1 MPVPSQPF
9 ASPRQA
15 PSLASAPL
23 PRRVRDA
30 LQDVLALV
38 FDYVAGPLD
47 RVLDDLEQQ
56 LQRAAEQADDLSER
70 VKRLAQVRA
79 VQRHRD
85 RLAPR
90 FMELFEGEL
99 ASIRTPVEPAPAPV
113 ESPPGT
119 KWELRLLEDD
129 EASEDAL
136 LRAVTMRYESRA
148 GLPLQLLGQRF
159 GVLGGRP
166 AFDAE
171 QLPVGPHRLTEL
183 LSAACDVFDIAAET
197 RLQLLHLFE
206 RRVLASYEELA
217 GALNEALAAR
227 NVLPSM
233 KFVPL
238 RARPRLRDAGG
249 EALQTAEPMPSMPAR
264 PGPAPVGDP
273 GASFE
278 FVQQLLTRRRGLIER
293 LRSGGGTR
301 ASSAVVP
308 TAQVVAAL
316 VPLQG
321 QPIAGLDRVR
331 DELQERFI
339 ASGAGMLAADDA
351 DVFELVGLLH
361 ARINEQLR
369 ADSASAALVSR
380 LLIPLLRVALR
391 DHGLFTQPRHP
402 ARQLL
407 DAVAA
412 PGRAGTAEDDI
423 DPQLR
428 ATLERAVGDVVEHY
442 RDDVRVF
449 EDANATVQ
457 EQLRAATRKSEVAE
471 RRQIESARG
480 KERLAEARRRAA
492 DLIAELARE
501 HALPRATRS
510 LMNLAWADVLTLSL
524 LRHDE
529 ESEEWIGQLETTR
542 QIVAVAAGA
551 PTPEGLDTRIRDALT
566 RIGYHDDEA
575 AAIARHLGVGETVDD
590 DAAATRTELAMRLKS
605 RSRLGTQALPNP
617 PSLSPRTPAEQ
628 ARLEALR
635 TLPVDGWFEFDA
647 EDGPPVRRRLAWIGP
662 ASDSALFVNRRGQ
675 RAAEVTLDEL
685 ARLLERGTV
694 RPVVEDS
701 RGVVERAWQA
711 TLASLRGFGTDGVG
725 HE

>member
-1 MPVPSQPF
+1 MPSQPF
-9 ASPRQA
+9 ASPRPM
-15 PSLASAPL
+15 PSFASTPL
-23 PRRVRDA
+23 PRRVRET

-38 FDYVAGPLD
+38 FDHVIGPLE
-47 RVLDDLEQQ
+47 RVLDDLERQ
-56 LQRAAEQADDLSER
+56 LQRAAEHADDFSER
-70 VKRLAQVRA
+70 MRRLAQVRA

-85 RLAPR
+85 RLGPR
-90 FMELFEGEL
+90 FIELLEAEL
-99 ASIRTPVEPAPAPV
+99 ASIRTPPAPAEPQAAGT
-113 ESPPGT
+113 PPGG

-136 LRAVTMRYESRA
+136 LRAITMRYESRA

-159 GVLGGRP
+159 GVLGARP

-183 LSAACDVFDIAAET
+183 LSAACDVFEIAPET

-217 GALNEALAAR
+217 IVLNDTLAAR

-249 EALQTAEPMPSMPAR
+249 EALPAAEPAPAAVAG
-264 PGPAPVGDP
+264 PGVAAGDP
-273 GASFE
+273 GASFD
-278 FVQQLLTRRRGLIER
+278 FVQQLLVRRRGLIER
-293 LRSGGGTR
+293 LRAGGGPVRTGGTL
-301 ASSAVVP
+301 VP
-308 TAQVVAAL
+308 TAHVVAAL
-316 VPLQG
+316 APLQG
-321 QPIAGLDRVR
+321 QPIADLDRVR

-339 ASGAGMLAADDA
+339 ASGAGVLAPDDA

-369 ADSASAALVSR
+369 ADSPSATLVSR

-391 DHGLFTQPRHP
+391 DHDIFNQPHHP

-412 PGRAGTAEDDI
+412 PGRPGTAEDDI

-428 ATLERAVGDVVEHY
+428 ATLERAVAEVVEHY
-442 RDDVRVF
+442 RDDLRVF
-449 EDANATVQ
+449 EEANATVQ
-457 EQLRAATRKSEVAE
+457 EQLRAVARKSEVAE
-471 RRQIESARG
+471 RRQIEAARG

-492 DLIAELARE
+492 DLIAGLAHE
-501 HALPRATRS
+501 HELPRATRS

-529 ESEEWIGQLETTR
+529 ESEEWTSQLETTR

-551 PTPEGLDTRIRDALT
+551 PAPEGLDARIRDALT

-575 AAIARHLGVGETVDD
+575 AAIARHLGIGETVDD

-605 RSRLGTQALPNP
+605 RARLGTQALPDTP
-617 PSLSPRTPAEQ
+617 PLPPRTPAEQ
-628 ARLEALR
+628 ARLEELR
-635 TLPVDGWFEFDA
+635 TLHADGWFEFDGA
-647 EDGPPVRRRLAWIGP
+647 DGAPVRRRLAWIGP

-675 RAAEVTLDEL
+675 RAVELTLDEL
-685 ARLLERGTV
+685 ARLLERGAV
-694 RPVVEDS
+694 RPVVEDN

-711 TLASLRGFGTDGVG
+711 TLASLRGFGAEGTGP
-725 HE
+725 